1 MWEEKF
7 GAFPDVTV
15 DNWQSPDW
23 KDTEAVNS
31 DGKQVIYIY
40 LMVMCGDICIYDN
53 DMLKY
58 IYVHIYIIYHISR
71 RYMYNK

>member
-1 MWEEKF
+1 MLGSPEGFADYIPMDQISKDMGGENEFVWTHNDEKMWEEKF

-31 DGKQVIYIY
+31 DGK
-40 LMVMCGDICIYDN
+40 
-53 DMLKY
+53 
-58 IYVHIYIIYHISR
+58 
-71 RYMYNK
+71 